1 MGTQKLDYGLSK
13 FATYENYLD
22 SMVHNDEYLYIAH
35 VKSARK
41 LAVLKSGV
49 GKVYTSDEF
58 YKIKFQISE
67 ELNPKVL
74 SKPLYANHFHG
85 DDEVLQALAS
95 REQLN
100 ITKRLAVSG
109 TFSIS
114 YTIHIP
120 HIISYHCLQ
129 TIIFLQ
135 FRQSNGFDISGYV
148 DFEQS
153 LQNCTAQVPGY
164 SDWTAIFQGRKL
176 LKPKPT
182 DLSFYDWHRKQCEYT
197 DSENWRSITYHGDL
211 KFIHKGDLRIVPV
224 TNKPSKFHNNV
235 VRTLVRSKSYGTVVL
250 YDHYVL

>member
-100 ITKRLAVSG
+100 ITKRLAVRG
-109 TFSIS
+109 S

-120 HIISYHCLQ
+120 YISYHITVCRLSY
-129 TIIFLQ
+129 FCS
-135 FRQSNGFDISGYV
+135 FVSPMDSISLAMSTLSRACRIAPLRYPAIVTGQPFFKV
-148 DFEQS
+148 G
-153 LQNCTAQVPGY
+153 NC
-164 SDWTAIFQGRKL
+164 
-176 LKPKPT
+176 
-182 DLSFYDWHRKQCEYT
+182 
-197 DSENWRSITYHGDL
+197 
-211 KFIHKGDLRIVPV
+211 
-224 TNKPSKFHNNV
+224 
-235 VRTLVRSKSYGTVVL
+235 
-250 YDHYVL
+250 